1 MEKKSTANLK
11 LVDNLIVSPDT
22 PNGEVC
28 WFTWL
33 QNQGSLRIEAAIDC
47 LRAISEGMIS
57 VECSH
62 EF

>member
-1 MEKKSTANLK
+1 MQKSSAKLK
-11 LVDNLIVSPDT
+11 LVDNMIVSLDT
-22 PNGEVC
+22 SNL
-28 WFTWL
+28 W
-33 QNQGSLRIEAAIDC
+33 GSLLIYESRILRAEAGIDC